1 MTDKRQLRSTTTRKE
16 LFGENYSEMT
26 EFKST
31 GRLPSGAIVIGRMLA
46 LCKRNA
52 KGQRKAMPREA
63 ASKIVAEELR
73 QDWITKNVYPCMK
86 NQ

>member
-1 MTDKRQLRSTTTRKE
+1 MTDKRQSGSTTTKKE

-31 GRLPSGAIVIGRMLA
+31 GRLSSGAVVIGRMLA

-52 KGQRKAMPREA
+52 KGERKAMSREA
-63 ASKIVAEELR
+63 ASKA
-73 QDWITKNVYPCMK
+73 Q
-86 NQ
+86 